1 MPRPGGT
8 KVRVSHPDGGSNVP
22 PGTNRRVSPSHSEF
36 AIRATSPW
44 EKEVCLRMLSDCMA
58 PSRDLTDTWRTV
70 LGRLEIELLEANYDT
85 WLRGTT
91 PLRLEAGTLIVE
103 ARRSIGLEWLNER
116 LSIVVRRAL
125 HAVTGQNLDVYFV
138 PPGERQPGLDAHL
151 PPEPEAPRRGH
162 VIGSIN
168 GTQTFERYIEAAGN
182 RVAHR
187 SALALAEGSD
197 EASNPLYIHGA
208 PGMGKSHLLHA
219 LAGRAAATGRSVACF
234 SAEAFTTRYLTA
246 MRANTLDLFQD
257 SVRGVSLFVIDDV
270 QYLAGKKGTLE
281 ELRYTVDAV
290 LNAGGQVAFGSEVTP
305 AELGFPEPLASRL
318 AQGLVV
324 RVAPFKR
331 DERRRFVE
339 WLCQDR
345 RAAFPGWAIERIA
358 ALELSSVRLLQGAV
372 NAAIAQA
379 RYGQLDPADLDGA
392 LGHLALGDAA
402 PRCSAGELLDAVA
415 RHFHLTGKDL
425 AGRKRT
431 GPLTEARS
439 AAVALLHHH
448 GLSYADIATM
458 LGGRDRSTV
467 RELAARGEVVITAE
481 PALRALSA

>member
-1 MPRPGGT
+1 
-8 KVRVSHPDGGSNVP
+8 VFHSHPL
-22 PGTNRRVSPSHSEF
+22 F

-70 LGRLEIELLEANYDT
+70 LGRLEIELLEANFET

-125 HAVTGQNLDVYFV
+125 QAVTGQALDVYFV
-138 PPGERQPGLDAHL
+138 PPGEQQHGNDAQL
-151 PPEPEAPRRGH
+151 PPEPEAPRRGT
-162 VIGSIN
+162 VFGSIN
-168 GTQTFERYIEAAGN
+168 STQTFERYVEAAGN

-187 SALALAEGSD
+187 SALELADGSD
-197 EASNPLYIHGA
+197 DAPSLLYIHGA

-219 LAGRAAATGRSVACF
+219 LAGRAAANGRSVACF

-246 MRANTLDLFQD
+246 MRANSLDLFQD
-257 SVRGVSLFVIDDV
+257 SVRGVSLFIIDDV

-290 LNAGGQVAFGSEVTP
+290 INAGGQVAIGSETVP

-345 RAAFPGWAIERIA
+345 RAAFPGWAVERIA

-379 RYGQLDPADLDGA
+379 RHGQLEPADLDGA
-392 LGHLALGDAA
+392 LGHLAIGDAA

-439 AAVALLHHH
+439 AAAALLHHH

-467 RELAARGEVVITAE
+467 RELAVRGEAIVTAE
-481 PALRALSA
+481 PALRTLSA